1 MHLNPVQRD
10 ALTELVNIGVGRAA
24 AALSELCGER
34 VEVSAPYVLIC
45 RISEVDRY
53 LSGEQDM
60 LAALV
65 VQDFQGKLSGRALLA
80 LPRSSSLKLG
90 QLLGD
95 MTHLPCENDLDLREI
110 LTEVGNL
117 VLNSVLGSIGN
128 TAHARFLCSLP
139 ELVMTAEP
147 VSVLANYLLR
157 QNWTDHGV
165 FVANVQFHVARLAI
179 QGSIMVLFECDG
191 IVALLDSLIAASI

>member
-1 MHLNPVQRD
+1 MHLTPDQHD

-24 AALSELCGER
+24 AVLSELCGER
-34 VEVSAPYVLIC
+34 VEVSVPHVLIC
-45 RISEVDRY
+45 QLPEVGQH
-53 LSGEQDM
+53 LSAEQDV
-60 LAALV
+60 LATLV
-65 VQDFQGKLSGRALLA
+65 LQDFQGGLSGRAVLA

-90 QLLGD
+90 QLLGH
-95 MTHLPCENDLDLREI
+95 MTHLPCESDLDLREI

-128 TAHARFLCSLP
+128 TAHARLLCSVP
-139 ELVMTAEP
+139 ELVTPAEP

-157 QNWTDHGV
+157 QDRAEHGV
-165 FVANVQFHVARLAI
+165 FVANVHFHVARLAI
-179 QGSIMVLFECDG
+179 QGSIVVLFECDG